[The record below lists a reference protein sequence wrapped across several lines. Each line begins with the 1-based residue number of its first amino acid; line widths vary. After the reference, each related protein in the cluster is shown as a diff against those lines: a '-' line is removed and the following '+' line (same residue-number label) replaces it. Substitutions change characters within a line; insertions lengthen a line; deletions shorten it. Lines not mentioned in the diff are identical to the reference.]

1 MSPDPRLR
9 VMSWNVWWRFGP
21 DWRRRERGILATL
34 EALRPDLVGLQ
45 EVWGAEDTTQAEVLG
60 RELGM
65 HPVFGAPSLPPP
77 PDHPESADQVGIEV
91 GVAVLSRWP
100 VTHVRKHALPSR
112 KAAPTVALDV
122 TVAHPSGPMHVL
134 AACVDW
140 ERDLA
145 ALHLAQ
151 TRALAALLAD
161 PSLDGPMPVLLTAD
175 LNAPP
180 DTPQIRALTDVMV
193 DTWVAGGDAETG
205 HTLSSANPLAPR
217 EAWQIDHRIDYVMAR
232 PGNPGGR
239 LNVERTFLAGDPHA
253 GSYPSDHYAV
263 V

>member
-1 MSPDPRLR
+1 
-9 VMSWNVWWRFGP
+9 MSWNVWWRFGP

-193 DTWVAGGDAETG
+193 DTWVAAGGDAETG

-232 PGNPGGR
+232 PGNPGGQ
-239 LNVERTFLAGDPHA
+239 LNVERAFLAGDPHA

-263 V
+263 VADFRT